1 MDDGKHKEP
10 TKQNILDAFQRVTE
24 QSKSGDVVFIHYSGT
39 HNAPF
44 FMSIELNVDLI
55 PPLPFSGHGGR
66 LRDQDARSRS
76 GYTRM
81 LRRQGGG
88 GDEDDGYDETL
99 IPLDFRTT
107 GQIRD
112 DDLLRVLV
120 SPMAAGVTMTCLMD
134 SCHSGTVLDLPFRF
148 TATGHKMHRNEKFK
162 KDRFRSTFF
171 PWLNVFNLFAF
182 IANAVVAYG
191 IGALGL
197 FGTSTNGEL
206 SEKYQTLVTP
216 VGWSFAIWA
225 VIFISQFIWVVAQLV
240 VPSFRVAPLVRNGVK
255 CYYIGVCFAQIGW
268 TFAFSFEIIWLSLAA
283 MLSILFFLILIVV
296 SQYKV
301 QTTVSLLEYWLLKFP
316 FAVHA
321 GWILAASFVNLN
333 VLIVDLEL
341 GMDAQYY
348 AALASLIAVL
358 LVASFV
364 LACPARPELVI
375 PLVLAWATV
384 RMTGEHQDSLVTSR
398 S

>member
-1 MDDGKHKEP
+1 M
-10 TKQNILDAFQRVTE
+10 
-24 QSKSGDVVFIHYSGT
+24 
-39 HNAPF
+39 
-44 FMSIELNVDLI
+44 
-55 PPLPFSGHGGR
+55 PP
-66 LRDQDARSRS
+66 
-76 GYTRM
+76 
-81 LRRQGGG
+81 RQGGG

-99 IPLDFRTT
+99 IPLDFRTS

-120 SPMAAGVTMTCLMD
+120 SPMAAGVTMTCIMD
-134 SCHSGTVLDLPFRF
+134 SCHSGTVLDLPYRF
-148 TATGHKMHRNEKFK
+148 TATGNKMYRN
-162 KDRFRSTFF
+162 DRFKRERFKSTVF

-182 IANAVVAYG
+182 IANVVVAYV

-197 FGTSTNGEL
+197 FGTATNGEL

-225 VIFISQFIWVVAQLV
+225 VIFISQFIWAIAQLV
-240 VPSFRVAPLVRNGVK
+240 VPSFRGAALVRNGVK
-255 CYYIGVCFAQIGW
+255 WYYIGVCVAQIGW
-268 TFAFSFEIIWLSLAA
+268 TVAFTFEIIWLSLVA

-296 SQYKV
+296 AQYNG
-301 QTTVSLLEYWLLKFP
+301 QTAVSFREYWLLKFP

-341 GMDAQYY
+341 GADAQYY

-358 LVASFV
+358 VIAGSMLTY
-364 LACPARPELVI
+364 PTRPELVI

-384 RMTGEHQDSLVTSR
+384 RIPSEHH
-398 S
+398 